1 MNLSII
7 IPVYNEKG
15 TLKEIFR
22 LVQLT
27 PYAKEI
33 IAVDDASVDGSREI
47 LDRLAAEYEN
57 VKVFHH
63 RQNQGKGAALR
74 TGFEQVSGDVVI
86 IQDAR

>member
-1 MNLSII
+1 MNLSIV

-15 TLKEIFR
+15 TLEEIFR

-27 PYAKEI
+27 PYSKEI

-57 VKVFHH
+57 VKVFHT
-63 RQNQGKGAALR
+63 GKTRGRARPCAPALNR
-74 TGFEQVSGDVVI
+74 
-86 IQDAR
+86 